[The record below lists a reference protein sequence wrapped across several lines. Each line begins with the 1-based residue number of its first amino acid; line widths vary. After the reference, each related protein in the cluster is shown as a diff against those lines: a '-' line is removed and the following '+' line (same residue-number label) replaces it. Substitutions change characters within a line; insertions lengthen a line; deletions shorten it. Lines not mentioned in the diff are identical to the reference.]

1 MNNVEVLQRYQQRKG
16 ALWTERSSWDSQY
29 RELGEN
35 FLPRAGRFDA
45 SDHNDGKKRFTRN
58 YDSTPIRAARI
69 LPAGLM
75 AGSMS
80 PARPW
85 FALSI
90 PDKDLLEFQP
100 VKLWLHKLTEQM
112 RGVFSRSNTYRATH
126 SVFEELGV
134 FGTGVSIASDDY
146 QTLVHH
152 TPLTAGRYALATDD
166 RGMVS
171 TIYREEVMTVEQVVR
186 KFGYKR
192 CSMSVRNAYDR
203 GNYDHRIDIV
213 HVIEPRKDRD
223 TTKRDARNMPFKSI
237 YFEASRSSDATNF
250 LRESGFKRFPALA
263 PRFTVTA
270 TDVYGFSPGMEALG
284 DAIQLQHEQLRKA
297 EGIDYKTRPPLQVP
311 SSLKHHQV
319 NRLPGGVTFVDTT
332 GPHAAVRTAFEVNL
346 DLSHLLEDIRDVR
359 ERINQSFYVDLFM
372 MLANDTRSNIT
383 AREVAERHEEKLLM
397 LGPVLERLH
406 NEMLSPLIDLTFDKM
421 IGATLPGGRPLV
433 PPPPKELQGMEL
445 QVEFV
450 STLAQAQRAVGTS
463 AIDRY
468 VMTLGQVASMKPEIL
483 DKLDADQLADAYAD
497 MLGVDPQLVVA
508 DDKVALIRQQRAK
521 QQQAAQM
528 MQAAPI
534 AADTAKTLG
543 DTDMQGIMN
552 MFQGYS
558 GGVQ

>member
-1 MNNVEVLQRYQQRKG
+1 MNNLETVQRYQRRKS
-16 ALWTERSSWDSQY
+16 ALWTERSSWDDQY
-29 RELGEN
+29 RELAEN

-45 SDHNDGKKRFTRN
+45 SDHNDGKRRFTRN
-58 YDSTPIRAARI
+58 YDSTPLRAARI

-90 PDKDLLEFQP
+90 PDKDLLEIQP

-112 RGVFSRSNTYRATH
+112 RGVFSRSNTYRAAH

-134 FGTGVSIASDDY
+134 FGTGVSIVADDY
-146 QTLVHH
+146 ATLVHH
-152 TPLTAGRYALATDD
+152 TPLTVGRYALATDD
-166 RGMVS
+166 RGVVS
-171 TIYREEVMTVEQVVR
+171 TLVREEVMTVDQLVR
-186 KFGYKR
+186 KFGYKA
-192 CSMSVRNAYDR
+192 CSRRVRNAYDTGR
-203 GNYDHRIDIV
+203 YDDRIDVV
-213 HVIEPRKDRD
+213 HIIEPRAERD
-223 TTKRDARNMPFKSI
+223 PTKRDAKNMAFKSV
-237 YFEASRSSDATNF
+237 YFEAGKDADNL

-270 TDVYGFSPGMEALG
+270 NDVYGFSPGMEALG
-284 DAIQLQHEQLRKA
+284 DSTQLQHEQLRKA
-297 EGIDYKTRPPLQVP
+297 EGIDYKTRPPLQAP
-311 SSLKHHQV
+311 AHLKAHQV
-319 NRLPGGVTFVDTT
+319 NRLPGGVSFVDTT
-332 GPHAAVRTAFEVNL
+332 GPQNSIRSLFDVNL

-359 ERINQSFYVDLFM
+359 ERVNQSFYVDLFM
-372 MLANDTRSNIT
+372 MLASDTRSNIT

-421 IGATLPGGRPLV
+421 IGATLPGGRPFV
-433 PPPPKELQGMEL
+433 EPPPRELQGMEL

-450 STLAQAQRAVGTS
+450 STLAQAQRAVGTN

-468 VMTLGQVASMKPEIL
+468 VMTLGQVAGMKPEIL

-521 QQQAAQM
+521 QQQAAQA
-528 MQAAPI
+528 MQAAPVL
-534 AADTAKTLG
+534 ADTAQTLG
-543 DTDMQGIMN
+543 DTDMQSVMN
-552 MFQGYS
+552 MFSGY

>member
-1 MNNVEVLQRYQQRKG
+1 MNNADAVQRLMRRKAG
-16 ALWTERSSWDSQY
+16 LWTERSSWDDQY
-29 RELGEN
+29 RELAEH

-45 SDHNDGKKRFTRN
+45 SDHNDGKKRFNRV

-90 PDKDLLEFQP
+90 PDKDMLEFQP

-112 RGVFSRSNTYRATH
+112 RGVFSRSNTYRAAHT
-126 SVFEELGV
+126 VFEELGV
-134 FGTGVSIASDDY
+134 FGTGLSLAADDY
-146 QTLVHH
+146 LTLVHH
-152 TPLTAGRYALATDD
+152 TPVTTGRYALATDD
-166 RGMVS
+166 RGVVS
-171 TIYREEVMTVEQVVR
+171 TVVREEVMTVEQLVR
-186 KFGYKR
+186 RFGYKS
-192 CSMSVRNAYDR
+192 CSLNVRNDFDR
-203 GNYDHRIDIV
+203 GNYDHRVDVVHIV
-213 HVIEPRKDRD
+213 EPRTDRD
-223 TTKRDARNMPFKSI
+223 PSRRDSRNMPFKSI
-237 YFEASRSSDATNF
+237 YFEATKGSDGSI
-250 LRESGFKRFPALA
+250 LRESGFKRFPGLA
-263 PRFTVTA
+263 PRFTVTGN
-270 TDVYGFSPGMEALG
+270 DVYGFSPGMEALG

-406 NEMLSPLIDLTFDKM
+406 NEMLSPLIDMTFDKM

-433 PPPPKELQGMEL
+433 PPPPKELQGMDL

-450 STLAQAQRAVGTS
+450 STLAQAQRAVGTN

-497 MLGVDPQLVVA
+497 MLGVDPQLIVA

-543 DTDMQGIMN
+543 DTDMQNVME

-558 GGVQ
+558 GGGLQ